1 MNRKL
6 NITDFKDAS
15 YFSERKISS
24 HDLGDGLK
32 SRKRKE
38 YWDNF
43 IGEGSNEFWKYLQEK
58 NDFSKHDLD
67 IFLEEHTYDVKDI
80 DSFSHM
86 DEFIEFFFKRN
97 DYTLPEFYIVDSEG
111 KRKPIFSNFV
121 IPFLKFAA
129 YKLEDNLSSQNL
141 KVTRDVLNSLLIAL
155 FQQILNISYRTLI
168 LELQVLKEQ
177 NMLKGETG
185 EKRFK
190 YFSEIYLS
198 DHFWDILKE
207 YPVMFRLIIENIQ
220 NWVTNN
226 VEFLTNLKEDKALL
240 QEHFSINGELTKI
253 ESGVSDFHNH
263 GKSVYLLWFGTNKL
277 VYKPRDL
284 ILDVKFQNLLSWYN
298 LKFNKNLYV
307 TNILNRGNYGWVEY
321 IEHLPCTYESDFI
334 QFYTYLGYL
343 LFLLFAMRGNDIHFE
358 NIIAKGNRPVL
369 VDIETLFHNTTEYR
383 KEYET
388 ADKLI
393 FSLLEKSVKRV
404 GILPNI
410 VWGKDGNSGVDISG
424 LSSSAGEM
432 IPIERA
438 SIMHS
443 MTDEMKIGYE
453 QSALQSKDNQPFIQS
468 GKDVDLNSYKN
479 YVSAGFKEAYEII
492 SKDPSSIEEF
502 LVEIEKFNN
511 AYSRQIMRPTQFYSN
526 LIQTSYHPSFLR
538 SGLDREMLFSKVWKI
553 VFEDKKVQ
561 RIASSEFESLLLGDI
576 PLFQTKISDRF
587 LCSELTKYQ
596 NFFNISGMELA
607 IQQIKDFCQ
616 KDMEFQLNLIETT
629 LNYDPSY
636 NLVQDSF
643 VPLKPSVKVIR
654 NLNQK
659 EIQETK
665 SRIVP
670 LTEKIADYLSKISY
684 SGTSGDIC
692 WVDMNILG
700 EKTNDWNM
708 VPIGCDLYNGISG
721 IMLFYLFLY
730 LETKKKDYLIYLKK
744 CYRSLKYYLDSRKQ
758 FATHSQ
764 VLFGGFSGET
774 PIIYVLLL
782 LKTRMPEHF
791 NSDELDV
798 YIYDIIDDLKKGY
811 RYDENFDVLVGSA
824 GAIIHLLNVF
834 EVTRD
839 EELLILAHDLFSH
852 LEKNSTKITVEGQD
866 GRAWKGTMA
875 SNPLAG
881 FAHGVSGI
889 VWALSKLSRYFP
901 EDKKLKTIIKQGI
914 IFENSMFDTEK
925 SNWSDYR
932 ETESGIKYKDIVENI
947 PVSWCHGA
955 PGILISRLELY
966 KNNTL
971 NVEFRRTMKSDMDV
985 AIDTTIKYG
994 FGKSHCL
1001 CHGDLGNLNIL
1012 FYVAKK
1018 MSSEHLYN
1026 VVYSYLN
1033 TILDDLESENWKC
1046 GLPYKN
1052 SPSLMSGIAGIGL
1065 GLLTL
1070 NNLSIPSVINLEIW

>member
-1 MNRKL
+1 MNKFIKFYFENNDYPL
-6 NITDFKDAS
+6 PDF
-15 YFSERKISS
+15 YI
-24 HDLGDGLK
+24 
-32 SRKRKE
+32 
-38 YWDNF
+38 
-43 IGEGSNEFWKYLQEK
+43 
-58 NDFSKHDLD
+58 
-67 IFLEEHTYDVKDI
+67 I
-80 DSFSHM
+80 DS
-86 DEFIEFFFKRN
+86 K
-97 DYTLPEFYIVDSEG
+97 G
-111 KRKPIFSNFV
+111 KRKPIFSKFV
-121 IPFLKFAA
+121 IPFLKFGA
-129 YKLEDNLSSQNL
+129 YNLEGDLNSKKL
-141 KVTRDVLNSLLIAL
+141 KVTREVLNSLLVSL

-177 NMLKGETG
+177 KMLKGKTG
-185 EKRFK
+185 EKRFE

-198 DHFWDILKE
+198 DNFWDILKE
-207 YPVMFRLIIENIQ
+207 YPVMFRLIIENVQ
-220 NWVTNN
+220 NWVINN
-226 VEFLTNLKEDKALL
+226 VEFLKHLEKDKSLL
-240 QEHFSINGELTKI
+240 HKYFDINEELTKI
-253 ESGVSDFHNH
+253 ESGISDFHNH
-263 GKSVYLLWFGTNKL
+263 GKSVYILWFGTNKL

-284 ILDVKFQNLLSWYN
+284 TLDVKFQKLLSWYN
-298 LKFNKNLYV
+298 LRFNKNLYV
-307 TNILNRGNYGWVEY
+307 TDILDRGNYGWVEY
-321 IEHLPCTYESDFI
+321 VEHLPCTNELDFI
-334 QFYTYLGYL
+334 QFYTHLGYL

-358 NIIAKGNRPVL
+358 NIIASGNRPVL
-369 VDIETLFHNTTEYR
+369 VDIETLFHNTIEYR
-383 KEYET
+383 EKYET

-424 LSSSAGEM
+424 LSSSAGEV

-443 MTDEMKIGYE
+443 MTDDMKIGYE
-453 QSALQSKDNQPFIQS
+453 QSVLQDKENQPFILS
-468 GKDVDLNSYKN
+468 NEDVDLNLYKN
-479 YVSAGFKEAYEII
+479 YISAGFKEAYEII
-492 SKDPSSIEEF
+492 SKDSSSVEEF
-502 LVEIEKFNN
+502 MIEIEKFSDT
-511 AYSRQIMRPTQFYSN
+511 YSRQIMRPTQFYSN

-576 PLFQTKISDRF
+576 PLFQTKISERF
-587 LCSELTKYQ
+587 LYSEFMEYR
-596 NFFNISGMELA
+596 NFFNISGRELA
-607 IQQIKDFCQ
+607 VQQIKNFCS
-616 KDMEFQLNLIETT
+616 KDMEFQLNLIETA

-643 VPLKPSVKVIR
+643 VSRTSSIKVIHS
-654 NLNQK
+654 LNQR

-665 SRIVP
+665 NRIVP
-670 LTEKIADYLSKISY
+670 LAEKIANNLSRISY
-684 SGTSGDIC
+684 SGTSGDVG

-721 IMLFYLFLY
+721 IMIFYLFLY
-730 LETKKKDYLIYLKK
+730 LETKNEEYLIYLKK
-744 CYRSLKYYLDSRKQ
+744 CYQSLKYYLDSRKQ
-758 FATHSQ
+758 FVTHSHI
-764 VLFGGFSGET
+764 LFGGFSGET

-782 LKTRMPEHF
+782 LKTRIAEHF
-791 NSDELDV
+791 DPEELDV
-798 YIYDIIDDLKKGY
+798 YIYDIIDDLKQGY
-811 RYDENFDVLVGSA
+811 RQDENYDVLVGSA
-824 GAIIHLLNVF
+824 GAIVHLLNVF
-834 EVTRD
+834 EVTKD
-839 EELLILAHDLFSH
+839 EELLELAYSLFCH
-852 LEKNSTKITVEGQD
+852 LEKNSLRIVVD
-866 GRAWKGTMA
+866 GRDGKAWKGTMA

-889 VWALSKLSRYFP
+889 VWSLSKLSRYFQK
-901 EDKKLKTIIKQGI
+901 DKRLKDIIEQGI
-914 IFENSMFDTEK
+914 IFENSLFDTEK
-925 SNWSDYR
+925 MNWSDYR
-932 ETESGIKYKDIVENI
+932 ETDSGIKYKDIVENI

-955 PGILISRLELY
+955 PGILLSRVELY

-971 NVEFRRTMKSDMDV
+971 NVEFREKMKSDMDV

-1012 FYVAKK
+1012 LYVAKK
-1018 MSSEHLYN
+1018 TSSDYLYS

-1070 NNLSIPSVINLEIW
+1070 NNPSIPSVINLEIW